1 MLLVVGVV
9 VEVVVVGLLGWSLLG
24 EDSVSTL
31 ESWLPIIINNNNIYI
46 GIYYKTQYIYIYIV
60 YTHVIRYIYVCIL
73 IMKCILFKFKLN
85 KPILRFNH

>member
-1 MLLVVGVV
+1 MLRTGFEGGWLVLLVVGVV

-46 GIYYKTQYIYIYIV
+46 
-60 YTHVIRYIYVCIL
+60 
-73 IMKCILFKFKLN
+73 
-85 KPILRFNH
+85 

>member
-46 GIYYKTQYIYIYIV
+46 YIGIYYKTQYIYIYIKFTHMLYVIYMYV
-60 YTHVIRYIYVCIL
+60 Y
-73 IMKCILFKFKLN
+73 
-85 KPILRFNH
+85 